1 MTTTT
6 QATTQATTQT
16 GADTT
21 AANPHGTDVPPAIV
35 LWTALVSAH
44 AALDRAVER
53 DAGNCAVVGPDVLGV
68 LLPLAL
74 SPNGRLRL
82 GDLADRAGLTPS
94 GLTRRIETLVAD
106 GLVAR
111 VSCASD
117 RRGIYAAITPKG
129 FAALPGA
136 LDHHA
141 AVLGR
146 EIGRNLGPSDV
157 ARLTGLLEALAR
169 S

>member
-82 GDLADRAGLTPS
+82 GDLADCAGLTPS
-94 GLTRRIETLVAD
+94 GLTRRIEALLTD
-106 GLVAR
+106 GLIER
-111 VSCASD
+111 SHCDSD
-117 RRGIYAAITPKG
+117 RRGIYAAVTPKG
-129 FAALPGA
+129 LAALPRA
-136 LDHHA
+136 VEHHA
-141 AVLGR
+141 AVLER
-146 EIGRNLGPSDV
+146 EVGRNLDPSDV

-169 S
+169 C